1 MQNSTSDS
9 QFELLMVSNNTQLL
23 LFPYIYV
30 YILDVGHCGAGS
42 EHNIEDLSLLTLT
55 LIVFALNS
63 KLSRKWNIHIMET

>member
-23 LFPYIYV
+23 LFPYI